1 MAGRYLDA
9 PARGISC
16 LPQGDAWA
24 PACLGA
30 SLAPGARAVRASQ
43 GAAVHQVNFLGDRTI
58 GAASLASLEAART

>member
-9 PARGISC
+9 PSRGISC

-30 SLAPGARAVRASQ
+30 ALAPVARAIRASL
-43 GAAVHQVNFLGDRTI
+43 GAEVHQVNFLDDRTL
-58 GAASLASLEAART
+58 GASS